1 MTQSYCLKVKEMDD
15 EEYTYQA
22 LQEPLYRVETGNY
35 EYRLV
40 LRCRQEARGRFAKLR
55 SDVLVKMELL
65 DQKHVQDVV
74 AQLQRLIAALANLHT
89 DCHAILKEA
98 TIFPLE
104 VDLSKNC
111 TFTYP
116 DPNQSPY
123 QDDDE
128 DDAAEEAL
136 ASEIPAKYQCE
147 EEDSNSVSNSCDLLN
162 LNAP

>member
-1 MTQSYCLKVKEMDD
+1 MDD

-40 LRCRQEARGRFAKLR
+40 LRCRQDARIKFAKLR
-55 SDVLVKMELL
+55 CDVLVKLELL

-74 AQLQRLIAALANLHT
+74 AQLQRMIASLAKFHT
-89 DCHAILKEA
+89 ECHETLKE
-98 TIFPLE
+98 TSIFPLE

-116 DPNQSPY
+116 DLTTSPY
-123 QDDDE
+123 QDEEDDDE
-128 DDAAEEAL
+128 TEEAL
-136 ASEIPAKYQCE
+136 AEIPKKYHQDE
-147 EEDSNSVSNSCDLLN
+147 LLNISIDKDDDLLG
-162 LNAP
+162 LN